1 MLKVVISDVRA
12 EVLPILA
19 DLSCDVASVLEIVV
33 TLAVASLSPLL
44 ALVVAIIALGL
55 LDPLSL
61 LGPSV

>member
-1 MLKVVISDVRA
+1 MLKVVIGDVRA

-33 TLAVASLSPLL
+33 ILAVASLSPLL

-61 LGPSV
+61 FGLSV